1 MKQLRF
7 FEIEQ
12 EDWNFLKNFREIE
25 KELKELHE
33 IYAWYIDFEKKC
45 LHHLDEIKL
54 DSKVINFEDIKAK
67 QNLAN
72 SLQITQDQLG
82 SLPEH
87 IEDIRAWLH
96 EAAKIVKSIN

>member
-7 FEIEQ
+7 FEIEE

-72 SLQITQDQLG
+72 SLQITQDQLE

-87 IEDIRAWLH
+87 IEDIRTWLH
-96 EAAKIVKSIN
+96 ETAKIAKSIN